1 MARINLRPDI
11 IYVKDLTE
19 SDKDNFEK
27 IMTKL
32 RLTNNGE
39 AVKKI
44 FSDYLNNESI
54 RIEQSNEIIRLNHE
68 LGKAQEE
75 RDNFISN
82 AETLI
87 ESLSKVEDNLKKA
100 KKELTK
106 LSK

>member
-32 RLTNNGE
+32 KLTNNGE
-39 AVKKI
+39 AVKRI
-44 FSDYLNNESI
+44 FSEYLNNEST
-54 RIEQSNEIIRLNHE
+54 RIEQSHEIIRLSHE
-68 LGKAQEE
+68 LEKAQEE
-75 RDNFISN
+75 RVNFISN

-100 KKELTK
+100 KKELIK

>member
-19 SDKDNFEK
+19 IDKDNFEK

-39 AVKKI
+39 AVKKL
-44 FSDYLNNESI
+44 FSEYLKNETI
-54 RIEQSNEIIRLNHE
+54 RYEQSKEILRLNKE
-68 LGKAQEE
+68 LEEAQKE
-75 RDNFISN
+75 RKKFIEN
-82 AETLI
+82 AEKLI
-87 ESLSKVEDNLKKA
+87 ESLSTVEDNVRTA
-100 KKELTK
+100 KKELAK

>member
-1 MARINLRPDI
+1 MARINLRPEI

-19 SDKDNFEK
+19 TDKDNFEK
-27 IMTKL
+27 IMNKL

-44 FSDYLNNESI
+44 FSEYLKSESD
-54 RIEQSNEIIRLNHE
+54 RLEKSNEIIRLNKE
-68 LGKAQEE
+68 LEDARKERQQFINNAGK
-75 RDNFISN
+75 
-82 AETLI
+82 LI
-87 ESLSKVEDNLKKA
+87 ESISTVEDNLKLA

>member
-1 MARINLRPDI
+1 MARINLRPEI

-27 IMTKL
+27 IMNKL

-44 FSDYLNNESI
+44 FSEYLKSESD
-54 RIEQSNEIIRLNHE
+54 RLEKSNEIIRLNKE
-68 LGKAQEE
+68 LEDARKERQQFINNAGK
-75 RDNFISN
+75 
-82 AETLI
+82 LI
-87 ESLSKVEDNLKKA
+87 ESISTVEDNLKLA

>member
-19 SDKDNFEK
+19 IDKDNFEK

-44 FSDYLNNESI
+44 FSEYLNNESI
-54 RIEQSNEIIRLNHE
+54 RIEQSNEIIRLNNE
-68 LGKAQEE
+68 LEKAQKE
-75 RDNFISN
+75 RNNFINN
-82 AETLI
+82 AEKLI
-87 ESLSKVEDNLKKA
+87 ESLSTVEDNVKTA
-100 KKELTK
+100 KKELSK